1 MNDAIAR
8 VDGLKVARIDVCAS
22 VLPLQRSA
30 DIRICVPLRRED
42 SFVASC
48 EPPCRVREAAVDS
61 PEIWL
66 LAPGQEGNLACYGR
80 ASLVVIWIAAE
91 FFEREAAAIGIQGEL
106 LDDFVAVDPR
116 LSRLARVL
124 AAGFRVGR
132 VPDRGYLNVLAREL
146 VSHVA
151 RTYTRPDHEERS
163 PGLSPERLE
172 RVLNLVE
179 ERVTDAL
186 RIEDL
191 ASHVHMSP
199 FHFARMFKR
208 STGHTPHFYITMRR
222 VERAKKLLAGS
233 SMPLAEIS
241 ATLGYATQA
250 HFTGVFRQH
259 AGATPNSYRMR
270 ARRAAAPQGQK
281 PGPVGLGR

>member
-1 MNDAIAR
+1 MEFGNVAR

-22 VLPLQRSA
+22 VLPLARSA

-48 EPPCRVREAAVDS
+48 EPPCKIRAVAVEA
-61 PEIWL
+61 PEIWV
-66 LAPGQEGNLACYGR
+66 LAPRQEGSLTCYGR
-80 ASLVVIWIAAE
+80 ASVVLMWVAE
-91 FFEREAAAIGIQGEL
+91 ELFAREAAAIGVRGEL

-116 LSRLARVL
+116 MSRLARVI

-132 VPDRGYLNVLAREL
+132 APDRGYLNALAREL
-146 VSHVA
+146 VVHLA
-151 RTYTRPDHEERS
+151 HTYARPDHEERT
-163 PGLSPERLE
+163 PGLSAERLD
-172 RVLNLVE
+172 RVLRLVE
-179 ERVTDAL
+179 ERVTEPL

-208 STGHTPHFYITMRR
+208 STGHAPHFYITMRR
-222 VERAKKLLAGS
+222 VERAKQLLSDSA
-233 SMPLAEIS
+233 MPLAEIS

-259 AGATPNSYRMR
+259 AGATPNSYR
-270 ARRAAAPQGQK
+270 RRFRGKAMPL
-281 PGPVGLGR
+281 PPPRHL